1 MQRLSLGP
9 VSFALALVAL
19 YQSISIHLYLYPYP
33 SIYPKNMTSQVGTYT
48 ELDSVGRQLEP
59 YIKAGLYLPAPPLP
73 HRVEAGFETHT
84 ASIQRRAVRCVDAAV
99 AGSILVFRP
108 TLEVDIGLFSLKM
121 IFRFCP
127 VFDRLRALPSRTADH
142 QSPVLQGW
150 IET

>member
-1 MQRLSLGP
+1 
-9 VSFALALVAL
+9 
-19 YQSISIHLYLYPYP
+19 
-33 SIYPKNMTSQVGTYT
+33 MTSQVGTYT
-48 ELDSVGRQLEP
+48 ELESVGRQLEP

-84 ASIQRRAVRCVDAAV
+84 ASIQRRAVRREYRDARPTTARDFYADRRPASRVAERAPLQVLLHVRCVNAV
-99 AGSILVFRP
+99 VAWSILVFRP